1 MIGVPRVYRHAPWLV
16 LTSVGALVVI
26 AMTVPVAALPLRD
39 PTFENIVKAGLGLA
53 ILAVLAALSLL
64 TWRVRTVVDDEGV
77 TQHWITRRF
86 RMPYGEITAVE
97 TEQAPGRW
105 FLRVHCGDRTF
116 EVIPCQ
122 SPGPLAFSGA
132 TGRPPRALVAAQLDI
147 ETRWERNA
155 QAPGRHG
162 TE

>member
-1 MIGVPRVYRHAPWLV
+1 MQNARTSDKTPWGTMIGV
-16 LTSVGALVVI
+16 
-26 AMTVPVAALPLRD
+26 
-39 PTFENIVKAGLGLA
+39 VKAGIGLA
-53 ILAVLAALSLL
+53 ILAVLAALLLL

-97 TEQAPGRW
+97 TEQVPGRW
-105 FLRVHCGDRTF
+105 FLRVHRGDRTF